1 MAGENVT
8 NELPFDL
15 LKAIRAG
22 IGRLAE
28 RMERIEGEMRVIRGH
43 IAALVQSD
51 LNRGSE
57 LASRILRVDRIERR
71 LELTDGNP

>member
-8 NELPFDL
+8 NELLFEL
-15 LKAIRAG
+15 LKAIRAD

-28 RMERIEGEMRVIRGH
+28 RMERMEGEMRVIRGH

-51 LNRGSE
+51 LNRSSE